1 MPRKSTDRATS
12 FPNRPAWLMEKPM
25 ELKLRRQQ
33 PVYGSLL
40 KLLAGPERIEAGW
53 WDDASMVRDYFI
65 AENELGQM
73 LWIYREAD
81 PAVHNSRWYL
91 QGLFG

>member
-1 MPRKSTDRATS
+1 
-12 FPNRPAWLMEKPM
+12 M
-25 ELKLRRQQ
+25 ELKLQRQK

-53 WDDASMVRDYFI
+53 WDDAMVARDYFI
-65 AENELGQM
+65 AENELGQL
-73 LWIYREAD
+73 LWVYREAD
-81 PAVHNSRWYL
+81 PVTHNNSRWYL